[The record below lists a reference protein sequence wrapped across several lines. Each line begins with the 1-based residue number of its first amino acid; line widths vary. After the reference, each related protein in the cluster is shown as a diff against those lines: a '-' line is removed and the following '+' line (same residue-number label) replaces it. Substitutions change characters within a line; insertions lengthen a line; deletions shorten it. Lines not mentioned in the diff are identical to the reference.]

1 MDTSWLDFDNECPM
15 KFVFTKFIKD
25 VLLLII
31 DKLDY

>member
-15 KFVFTKFIKD
+15 KFVD

-31 DKLDY
+31 DKLNY